1 MHQPPGYEDK
11 SRPHYILKLDKTFYG
26 LNQAPRAWYARLS
39 TKLLQLG
46 FKISKADNSLLYFQ
60 NKEVTMYMLVYVDDI
75 IIVSSK
81 PHVVQGLLQNVGS
94 EFALKDLGS
103 LHFFLDNEV
112 NTVHNGIVLSQDK
125 YASDLLKKT
134 GMVMSKLVGTPLA
147 TRE

>member
-1 MHQPPGYEDK
+1 
-11 SRPHYILKLDKTFYG
+11 
-26 LNQAPRAWYARLS
+26 
-39 TKLLQLG
+39 
-46 FKISKADNSLLYFQ
+46 
-60 NKEVTMYMLVYVDDI
+60 MYI

-94 EFALKDLGS
+94 AFALKDLGS